1 MMPISSV
8 NAGAARPLTAAEKVH
23 GTPEAQRSRE
33 ETQGRPL
40 KPVMDEYVPEEKREP
55 FGRYWLG
62 RDGGGQPKIYLDDP
76 ERAPDSPERPED
88 PLDAKACGQDKDAR
102 GPEKKGEKEHVCI
115 GSTDKVDREIERLRK
130 KKEELEQRISTETD
144 EARIQ
149 DLERQLAQVE
159 RELRKKDNDTYRR
172 QHSTFTQL

>member
-23 GTPEAQRSRE
+23 G
-33 ETQGRPL
+33 
-40 KPVMDEYVPEEKREP
+40 
-55 FGRYWLG
+55 
-62 RDGGGQPKIYLDDP
+62 GGQPKIYFDDP

-130 KKEELEQRISTETD
+130 KKEELEQRIST
-144 EARIQ
+144 
-149 DLERQLAQVE
+149 
-159 RELRKKDNDTYRR
+159 NGN
-172 QHSTFTQL
+172 